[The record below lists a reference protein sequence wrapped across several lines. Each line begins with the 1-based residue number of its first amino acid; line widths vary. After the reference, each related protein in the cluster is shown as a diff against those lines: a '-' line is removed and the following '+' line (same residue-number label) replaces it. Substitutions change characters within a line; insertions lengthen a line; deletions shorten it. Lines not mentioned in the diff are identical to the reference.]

1 MESFA
6 ERVFRKV
13 KSTGPLVLG
22 LDPHFDLLP
31 PLLLYRFWKYGPG
44 LENLAE
50 AVCIFG
56 TEILE
61 ALAGVVGFV
70 KIQMAF
76 YEALGVPGMQALF
89 TTILKAKEKG
99 FLVILDGKRGD
110 IATSALFYARGY
122 LSELTV
128 GDKIVPSFWDVDAL
142 TVHPYLGEDS
152 LVPFFEEAS
161 KKGKGVFVLTRTSNP
176 SAPCIQ
182 DEGKEMKVFVK
193 VAKMVDALR
202 RRFSEPYGVSSF
214 GIVVG
219 ATYPEDVKHLR
230 ELFPHLLFLIPG
242 IGAQGGKMEDVRC
255 AFLPGGQGALVN
267 VSRDILF
274 AYRQEGQGSG
284 EDFALWALR
293 KATFYQEVLKSL
305 AG

>member
-31 PLLLYRFWKYGPG
+31 PSLLYRFWKHDPG

-56 TEILE
+56 MEILE
-61 ALAGVVGFV
+61 ALAGIVGFV

-76 YEALGVPGMQALF
+76 YEALGVPGMKALF

-122 LSELTV
+122 LSELTI
-128 GDKIVPSFWDVDAL
+128 GDKIIPSFWDVDAL

-176 SAPCIQ
+176 SASCIQ
-182 DEGKEMKVFVK
+182 DEGKETKVFVK

-202 RRFSEPYGVSSF
+202 RRFPEPCEVSSF

-242 IGAQGGKMEDVRC
+242 VGAQGGKMEDVRC

-274 AYRQEGQGSG
+274 AYRREEESG

-293 KATFYQEVLKSL
+293 KATFYQEILKSL

>member
-1 MESFA
+1 
-6 ERVFRKV
+6 
-13 KSTGPLVLG
+13 
-22 LDPHFDLLP
+22 
-31 PLLLYRFWKYGPG
+31 
-44 LENLAE
+44 
-50 AVCIFG
+50 
-56 TEILE
+56 
-61 ALAGVVGFV
+61 
-70 KIQMAF
+70 
-76 YEALGVPGMQALF
+76 
-89 TTILKAKEKG
+89 
-99 FLVILDGKRGD
+99 
-110 IATSALFYARGY
+110 
-122 LSELTV
+122 
-128 GDKIVPSFWDVDAL
+128 
-142 TVHPYLGEDS
+142 
-152 LVPFFEEAS
+152 
-161 KKGKGVFVLTRTSNP
+161 
-176 SAPCIQ
+176 
-182 DEGKEMKVFVK
+182 MKVFVK